1 MNKVIKGL
9 LISLLVLL
17 IPVAWYA
24 EVWII
29 HWAVGLFTP
38 ISMWQAFGITVLLA
52 LFSAPFRKRV

>member
-1 MNKVIKGL
+1 MKNVIKGL
-9 LISLLVLL
+9 LVVGLILL
-17 IPVAWYA
+17 IPAAWYA